1 MSVAEYNPQ
10 EYIATNIMGAQ
21 NLIEACLENN
31 IKKIIALSTD
41 KAANPVNLYGAT
53 KLVSIIIFAANNLSG
68 KKQTRFSIVR
78 YGNVLNSRGSVVPF
92 FKNYQK

>member
-1 MSVAEYNPQ
+1 MLK
-10 EYIATNIMGAQ
+10 I
-21 NLIEACLENN
+21 LIEASLENN

-53 KLVSIIIFAANNLSG
+53 KTKDKLFIAANNLSG

-78 YGNVLNSRGSVVPF
+78 YGNVLNSRGSVAPF
-92 FKNYQK
+92 FKELSKNKKKRIFLSPIKI